1 MGTILLNNIRER
13 IAICVTLLVMMYCLP
28 ASAAPGHCPKDGDS
42 ITVVGHVSANING
55 GTTLELS
62 TPLCVQDSSL
72 GNRVNSL
79 TTVGSKLPSGV
90 EMTVRGKLHRSKME
104 MGFEIR
110 VETTEDVHAKDKALF
125 EKIHGADALSTCLQ
139 WQQDNKGTNVDGL
152 ALIFQPECGVKAR
165 GSFQGPLSVKFMPAP
180 GDGFTA
186 AQKIVDAAVAQRTS
200 PTEAFDECGQWQML
214 ALSALAQNNYPAY
227 PNVTQRYV
235 FPRCGI
241 RLSNNVTREH
251 VYLWLPASLAPVS
264 STAENEKHRCVP
276 QERTDGVDAYTFVPC
291 VILDLQHALHGVSL
305 TSIKTSPPGAL
316 LMLNGN
322 VIAQSPALVVFQQP
336 GSFTATV
343 TLHVSRNGFQ
353 EGDVSFKT
361 SDVVQ
366 IQLTRNPQ

>member
-1 MGTILLNNIRER
+1 METILLDNIRER

-28 ASAAPGHCPKDGDS
+28 ASAAPRHCAKDGDA
-42 ITVVGHVSANING
+42 ITVVGHVSAYMNG
-55 GTTLELS
+55 GTTLQLS

-79 TTVGSKLPSGV
+79 TTVGWKLPSGV

-110 VETTEDVHAKDKALF
+110 MEAAEDVHAKEKALY
-125 EKIHGADALSTCLQ
+125 EKVHGADALSTCLQ
-139 WQQDNKGTNVDGL
+139 WQQDNKGPYVDGL
-152 ALIFQPECGVKAR
+152 SLIFYPECGVKTR
-165 GSFQGPLSVKFMPAP
+165 DSLQGPLSEKLMPAP
-180 GDGFTA
+180 GEGFAT
-186 AQKIVDAAVAQRTS
+186 AQKIVDAAVAQRLS

-214 ALSALAQNNYPAY
+214 ALDALAQNNYPAY
-227 PNVTQRYV
+227 PNATQQYV
-235 FPRCGI
+235 FPRCGV
-241 RLSNNVTREH
+241 RLSNNVTRKY
-251 VYLWLPASLAPVS
+251 VYLWLPASLTPMS
-264 STAENEKHRCVP
+264 STAENEKHRCVR

-291 VILDLQHALHGVSL
+291 VILDLQHALHGVTL

-336 GSFTATV
+336 GSFK
-343 TLHVSRNGFQ
+343 GFL